1 MVAVRVIS
9 SDGDAIPAAVVELLA
24 RGAGDVA
31 EFVAVDAKGI
41 ATFLDVPEGPLQF
54 GAHADGFTSST
65 VRVSEDARVSIVI
78 SLKRAQ

>member
-1 MVAVRVIS
+1 MS
-9 SDGDAIPAAVVELLA
+9 SAADGDAIASAVVELLP

-31 EFVAVDAKGI
+31 EFVAADAKGV

-54 GAHADGFTSST
+54 GAHADGFASST
-65 VRVSEDARVSIVI
+65 VRVAEDARLSIVI